1 MANHNY
7 KGLFQDWEIGVA
19 ISVINRIRRDQKC
32 LELEDFDD
40 LLQECLTH
48 WHFSKDDYDSSFGAN
63 IRTFMARVIEYK
75 LRHVAEKLASDKRK
89 ISMES
94 VSLDEPIFDEEGS
107 PTFLNQLSKDEVA
120 SYQQASLEFK
130 IDISRIFKKLTSRQR
145 ELCRLLSEEGLNINE
160 ASEILKIPR
169 STLYEDIKRIKAVFE
184 RDNLREYF

>member
-1 MANHNY
+1 M
-7 KGLFQDWEIGVA
+7 A

-40 LLQECLTH
+40 LLQECLAH
-48 WHFSKDDYDSSFGAN
+48 WHFSKNDYDPSFGAN

-75 LRHVAEKLASDKRK
+75 LRHIAEKLASDKRK

-107 PTFLNQLSKDEVA
+107 PTFLDQLTKTEFG
-120 SYQQASLEFK
+120 SYQQTSLEFK
-130 IDISRIFKKLTSRQR
+130 IDISRILKKLTSRQR

-160 ASEILKIPR
+160 ASEVLKIPR

-184 RDNLREYF
+184 RENLREYF